1 MLTVFLLF
9 FFVFSLSHAFTLSLP
24 DKLNSGTLVTVQWS
38 RDNGDPTSFGL
49 MQRSLLGNQPV
60 LSVTPVQNAAGDRS
74 GTADVVFST
83 SGQVLLAVIA
93 QLSLSSGEKPNQL
106 AAGKQLTV
114 VPGSNLVDT
123 TTTRT
128 AVLPKPLSTTT
139 TPTTD
144 SDSPTQI
151 SSTTTALVSA
161 PPPTSSTE
169 HSTSSLSHSINLS
182 PSPTQSSFSP
192 SSSPA
197 SSSVQ
202 SSFSSSS
209 SPASSSTPAPSKS
222 SPSRRHAVVAL
233 ALTLPIL
240 FLLLLLL
247 FCVVRAQRA
256 SMRHRIDQFTTI
268 WTNRLS
274 TRETISSFGNL
285 DVEAGSMVSE
295 HPAPETRQ
303 VPFAVRRE
311 QKLRMLVDEVAVEEP
326 PPVYVESPGSKK

>member
-1 MLTVFLLF
+1 MPNDLDENIKALLFVTILLRECWHSPQPSYSRLYMLPVFLLF
-9 FFVFSLSHAFTLSLP
+9 FLVFSFSRAFTLSLP
-24 DKLNSGTLVTVQWS
+24 DKVNSGTPVTVQWS

-93 QLSLSSGEKPNQL
+93 QLSLSSGERPNQL

-123 TTTRT
+123 T
-128 AVLPKPLSTTT
+128 
-139 TPTTD
+139 
-144 SDSPTQI
+144 I
-151 SSTTTALVSA
+151 
-161 PPPTSSTE
+161 
-169 HSTSSLSHSINLS
+169 LS
-182 PSPTQSSFSP
+182 PSPTQSSSL
-192 SSSPA
+192 
-197 SSSVQ
+197 
-202 SSFSSSS
+202 

-233 ALTLPIL
+233 AVTLPIL

-247 FCVVRAQRA
+247 FCVVRAQRV
-256 SMRHRIDQFTTI
+256 SMRHRIDQFTAI

-285 DVEAGSMVSE
+285 DVEVGSMASE
-295 HPAPETRQ
+295 YPAPETRQ
-303 VPFAVRRE
+303 VPLAVRRE
-311 QKLRMLVDEVAVEEP
+311 QKLRMLVDEVVVGEP
-326 PPVYVESPGSKK
+326 PPVYVESPDS